1 MGLHSIRSSSVVEN
15 GTELNT
21 TEVDWNP
28 DTVEWTQEITLGEA
42 KLALEK
48 VMYPFKKVSH
58 SVEAGNGQSQGQAE
72 FGGREVGR
80 QSTVCGRFRIFLTVL
95 NVA

>member
-1 MGLHSIRSSSVVEN
+1 MEN

-72 FGGREVGR
+72 FGGREAEHSLWQV
-80 QSTVCGRFRIFLTVL
+80 QNFFDSAQCSII
-95 NVA
+95 

>member
-1 MGLHSIRSSSVVEN
+1 MEN

-21 TEVDWNP
+21 TVVDWNP

-48 VMYPFKKVSH
+48 VMYPFKKVSLCCKAGH
-58 SVEAGNGQSQGQAE
+58 SGRSWGPGQ
-72 FGGREVGR
+72 V
-80 QSTVCGRFRIFLTVL
+80 T
-95 NVA
+95 